1 MRAIINPL
9 AGGNV
14 VILKTSE
21 YSPKTQLAIAKVFID
36 AGLPK
41 GVLNVIHVATQDA
54 AAVTKALVEEDAVRK
69 VNFTGSTR
77 VGRMISQVCAANLK
91 PITLELGGKAPVV
104 VCEDADIDLAANN
117 IM

>member
-21 YSPKTQLAIAKVFID
+21 YSPKTHLGIAKLFLD

-41 GVLNVIHVATQDA
+41 GVLNVVHVSTQDA
-54 AAVTKALVEEDAVRK
+54 PAVTKALIEEEAIRK
-69 VNFTGSTR
+69 VNFTGEWYEMR
-77 VGRMISQVCAANLK
+77 VEV
-91 PITLELGGKAPVV
+91 GKVK
-104 VCEDADIDLAANN
+104 
-117 IM
+117 